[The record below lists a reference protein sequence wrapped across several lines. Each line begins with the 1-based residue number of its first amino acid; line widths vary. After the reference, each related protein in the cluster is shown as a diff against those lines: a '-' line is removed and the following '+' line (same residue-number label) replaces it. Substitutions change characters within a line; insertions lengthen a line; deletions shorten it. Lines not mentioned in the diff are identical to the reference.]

1 MPSSKFDELL
11 ARLGTGRWNYL
22 CFLAVAYWNMH
33 LVPHTLAGAFLA
45 PKVDYTCH
53 LPEEGY
59 TITSTLVNEADGS
72 RSNDTNHCEY
82 FAKSTD
88 NGGGFVT
95 HPCKSWVY
103 DNSTY
108 TSTITSEFDLICP
121 YNYLRATYQ
130 SMYMF
135 GTFVGAPLNG
145 ILSDRYGRK
154 TMLSIGTTLFAL
166 IAIGSSWIPDFSAI
180 LVSRFLLGLLHP
192 VVIQTGYILA
202 MEVCEPR
209 HRSVVGI
216 ILALPWAI
224 ATMLWGGVAY
234 FIRDWRWLQTAVS
247 LSGILISPVLWFMDE
262 SPRWLIVE
270 GKFERANK
278 VLRRAA
284 RWNKVTLPPQE
295 ELNALMRTIQ
305 GESAFAKQ
313 QAVQDQ
319 QETSGC
325 RQKSL
330 YYIKRLFILFR
341 TPKLRKITIIVYLKF
356 LLVNLVFYGLAL
368 NAVNYSAD
376 PFVYMVLGGLA
387 EVPAYTVTAP
397 IVAAFGRRVP
407 SILLYLL
414 SGASIF
420 AVSFISPNHRLNS
433 PPRSR
438 GSSDGIRFPGY
449 EDMTLIPK
457 DYVGPSVPPSLSWLV
472 MTLAMVGKMCISAAF
487 QLLYLYCTELFP
499 TEVRLQALGSA
510 TIASRIGSMT
520 SPFITELLGPLYPR
534 APSILFGISAFVAGI
549 ATIPLHETLGRP
561 LPDTITELENPE
573 IQEPEEPDEETEMSK
588 LRA

>member
-420 AVSFISPNHRLNS
+420 AVSFISP
-433 PPRSR
+433 
-438 GSSDGIRFPGY
+438 
-449 EDMTLIPK
+449 
-457 DYVGPSVPPSLSWLV
+457 SLSWLV